1 MAEDEVDVIVIGL
14 GPGGEEVAERLA
26 EAGLSIIG
34 VEEHLVGG
42 ECPYY
47 GCIPSKMM
55 VRGAD
60 LLAEARRVDGMAGRA
75 TVEADFAPVA
85 QRIRAEATDDWNDRI
100 AVERLEKLGGSFV
113 RGHGMLDGPGRVRVG
128 DQVFR
133 ARRGV
138 VIATGTAPAVPPI
151 PGLADV
157 PYWTNRDA
165 VKAEMAPGS
174 LVVLGGGAVGL
185 EMAQAFS
192 RFGSTVTVVEEG
204 DRILVHEEPEAS
216 ATLTGV
222 MRDDGIDVRT
232 GCKAVRVAAEG
243 SALAVDTDGG
253 ARVQGERLL
262 VATGRSPNLAG

>member
-1 MAEDEVDVIVIGL
+1 MAGDEADVIVIGL

-85 QRIRAEATDDWNDRI
+85 QRIRKEATDDWNDRV
-100 AVERLEKLGGSFV
+100 AVERLEKLGGRFV
-113 RGHGMLDGPGRVRVG
+113 RGHGMLDGPGRVLVG

-138 VIATGTAPAVPPI
+138 VVATGTAPAIPPI

-165 VKAEMAPGS
+165 VKAETAPAS
-174 LVVLGGGAVGL
+174 LVVLGGGAVGV
-185 EMAQAFS
+185 EIGQVFS
-192 RFGSTVTVVEEG
+192 RFGSRVTVVEAAEH
-204 DRILVHEEPEAS
+204 LLPLEEPEAG
-216 ATLTGV
+216 AAVAGA
-222 MRDDGIDVRT
+222 MRGGGSDVRT
-232 GCKAVRVAAEG
+232 GSKAVRVE
-243 SALAVDTDGG
+243 AVGNSIAVHTGDG
-253 ARVQGERLL
+253 ARVEEERLL
-262 VATGRSPNLAG
+262 VA